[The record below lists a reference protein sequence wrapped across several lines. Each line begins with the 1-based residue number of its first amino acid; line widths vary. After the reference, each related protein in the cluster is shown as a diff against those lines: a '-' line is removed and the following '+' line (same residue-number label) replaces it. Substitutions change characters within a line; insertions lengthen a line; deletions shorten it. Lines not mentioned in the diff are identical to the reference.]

1 MRKPT
6 KKGKKSYYDSLNI
19 KDITCNK
26 KFWSIVKPLF
36 SDKGYQNKKII
47 LIGDTIISNDATV
60 AETMNNYF
68 TNAIKELQI
77 NEFITE
83 VVPDEN
89 MDDIGRT
96 ILKFN
101 KHPSIIKIREN
112 MNTNDS
118 FSFSNTSLNNIESKI
133 TNLNINKPTTS
144 NNIPAKIL
152 VGYKDI
158 YSKFIVTFYNNCI
171 FESSFP
177 DTMKMAD
184 ITPAHTKDDKTDK
197 RNYRPVSILPSIS
210 KIFERIIYEDI
221 FQYMGNKFSPYLCG
235 FRKGYSTQH
244 CLIIM
249 LEKWKKA
256 LDKHNI
262 AGALLTDLSKA
273 FDSINHDLLIA
284 KLAAYGFALS
294 SLKLV
299 ASYLSDRKQR
309 TKVNNSFSKWSEI
322 TSGVPQGSILGPL
335 LFNIYIYINDIF
347 YFVDEDNITNYADDT
362 TPYSI
367 DTNVET
373 VISNL
378 EIDSSILLMWFE
390 NNLFKLNADKCKLL
404 ITNHD
409 AEITIKVGCE
419 TIIGQKSVKL
429 LGIKLDNKLDF
440 NDHITNIC
448 KKANSKL
455 HALARV
461 SNLMNKDKLR
471 ILMKAFIESQFPYC
485 PLVWMFHSRTLNNKI
500 NKLHERALRLV
511 YKGDK
516 LTFQQLLNMDNS
528 VSIHHRNL
536 QKLAIE
542 IFKVKNNLSPG
553 FMNTLFPLS
562 HNPYN
567 LRSNPIFKTEIIR
580 TVTYGSETISFR
592 GPQTWA
598 LVPSHIKS
606 SNTLQ
611 EFKAKIK

>member
-1 MRKPT
+1 M
-6 KKGKKSYYDSLNI
+6 
-19 KDITCNK
+19 KD
-26 KFWSIVKPLF
+26 
-36 SDKGYQNKKII
+36 
-47 LIGDTIISNDATV
+47 
-60 AETMNNYF
+60 
-68 TNAIKELQI
+68 
-77 NEFITE
+77 
-83 VVPDEN
+83 
-89 MDDIGRT
+89 
-96 ILKFN
+96 
-101 KHPSIIKIREN
+101 
-112 MNTNDS
+112 
-118 FSFSNTSLNNIESKI
+118 
-133 TNLNINKPTTS
+133 
-144 NNIPAKIL
+144 
-152 VGYKDI
+152 
-158 YSKFIVTFYNNCI
+158 
-171 FESSFP
+171 
-177 DTMKMAD
+177 
-184 ITPAHTKDDKTDK
+184 
-197 RNYRPVSILPSIS
+197 
-210 KIFERIIYEDI
+210 
-221 FQYMGNKFSPYLCG
+221 
-235 FRKGYSTQH
+235 
-244 CLIIM
+244 
-249 LEKWKKA
+249 
-256 LDKHNI
+256 
-262 AGALLTDLSKA
+262 
-273 FDSINHDLLIA
+273 
-284 KLAAYGFALS
+284 
-294 SLKLV
+294 
-299 ASYLSDRKQR
+299 
-309 TKVNNSFSKWSEI
+309 
-322 TSGVPQGSILGPL
+322 
-335 LFNIYIYINDIF
+335 
-347 YFVDEDNITNYADDT
+347 
-362 TPYSI
+362 
-367 DTNVET
+367 
-373 VISNL
+373 
-378 EIDSSILLMWFE
+378 
-390 NNLFKLNADKCKLL
+390 NLFKLNADKCKLL

-471 ILMKAFIESQFPYC
+471 ILMKAFIESQFSYC

-516 LTFQQLLNMDNS
+516 LTFHQLLNMDNS

-611 EFKAKIK
+611 EFKAKIKLWKPEGCKCRICKIYIPNLGFLN

>member
-1 MRKPT
+1 
-6 KKGKKSYYDSLNI
+6 
-19 KDITCNK
+19 
-26 KFWSIVKPLF
+26 
-36 SDKGYQNKKII
+36 
-47 LIGDTIISNDATV
+47 
-60 AETMNNYF
+60 MNSYF
-68 TNAIKELQI
+68 TNAIQELQI

-89 MDDIGRT
+89 MDDIGHT

-101 KHPSIIKIREN
+101 KHPSIIKIREK
-112 MNTNDS
+112 MTTNYS
-118 FSFSNTSLNNIESKI
+118 FSFCNTSLSNIESKI

-171 FESSFP
+171 SESSFP

-184 ITPAHTKDDKTDK
+184 ITPAHKKDVKTDK

-235 FRKGYSTQH
+235 FRNGYSTQH

-262 AGALLTDLSKA
+262 AWALLTDLSKA

-284 KLAAYGFALS
+284 KFAAYGFALS

-322 TSGVPQGSILGPL
+322 ISGVPQGSILGPL
-335 LFNIYIYINDIF
+335 LFNIYINDIF
-347 YFVDEDNITNYADDT
+347 YFVEDNITNYADST
-362 TPYSI
+362 ILYSI

-378 EIDSSILLMWFE
+378 EIDSSILLRWFE
-390 NNLFKLNADKCKLL
+390 DNLFKLNTDKCKLL

-409 AEITIKVGCE
+409 TEISIKVGCE

-440 NDHITNIC
+440 NDHIINIC

-471 ILMKAFIESQFPYC
+471 ILMKAFIESQFSYC

-500 NKLHERALRLV
+500 YKLHERALRLV

-516 LTFQQLLNMDNS
+516 LTCHQLLNMDNS

-542 IFKVKNNLSPG
+542 IFKAKNNLSPG
-553 FMNTLFPLS
+553 FMNTVFPLS

-567 LRSNPIFKTEIIR
+567 LHSNTIFKTEIIQ
-580 TVTYGSETISFR
+580 TVT
-592 GPQTWA
+592 
-598 LVPSHIKS
+598 
-606 SNTLQ
+606 
-611 EFKAKIK
+611 